1 MMSYT
6 RWLLVCTV
14 LFLGGC
20 VKHYDA
26 FTVPGEKYMG
36 HYKVGHKYRIK
47 KVRYSPANVS
57 VYDKTG
63 MASWYGP
70 GFYRNKTANG
80 EIFTANDLTAAHPTL
95 PLPCIVRVT
104 NLLNNKSVLVRV
116 NDRGPFG
123 GKRFKRIIDISEYA
137 AEILDMKQCGIAP
150 VRVKFLPNATKLLHE
165 KLDLKVDR
173 K

>member
-1 MMSYT
+1 MISYT
-6 RWLLVCTV
+6 RCLFVCV
-14 LFLGGC
+14 ALSLGGC

-26 FTVPGEKYMG
+26 FTVPDETYAG

-47 KVRYSPANVS
+47 KVRYAPCEVNA
-57 VYDKTG
+57 YDKTG

-70 GFYRNKTANG
+70 GFYHNKTANG

-95 PLPCIVRVT
+95 PLPCIVSVT

-137 AEILDMKQCGIAP
+137 AELLDMKQCGIAP

-165 KLDLKVDR
+165 KLDLNVHQK
-173 K
+173 